1 MHELYVC
8 SCGEGGGWSIDTSV
22 NIADGAKCC
31 EYSEQFDYM
40 FVPDKGWSFKYSCS
54 CN

>member
-1 MHELYVC
+1 MTCMYVHVEREED
-8 SCGEGGGWSIDTSV
+8 GQLTHQSV
-22 NIADGAKCC
+22 LQMRAKCC

-40 FVPDKGWSFKYSCS
+40 FVPDKGWSFKYSRS